1 MTTKPKILAF
11 GGSLRDGSL
20 NHLLAAQAAKFAEE
34 AGAEATVIRLR
45 DYPLPIFDEDVEAK
59 GWPENL
65 EPLKDHFRAADGF
78 IIASPEY
85 NSSVSAALK
94 NAIDWLSRSSVE
106 SEPPLVGFRGK
117 TAALLGSSPGGL
129 GGLRGLVHL
138 RSILQNIGVTVVPHQ
153 YALGSAHEAFDAD
166 GNLKDAKQVEAVRG
180 VVQTLV
186 STTGKLIS

>member
-94 NAIDWLSRSSVE
+94 NAIDWLSRPRAGE
-106 SEPPLVGFRGK
+106 APLACYKGK
-117 TAALLGSSPGGL
+117 VAAVMAASPGGL
-129 GGLRGLVHL
+129 GGVRGLPHVATILRG
-138 RSILQNIGVTVVPHQ
+138 IGVLVIPATF
-153 YALGSAHEAFDAD
+153 ALSSAHKAFDDSGAMGD
-166 GNLKDAKQVEAVRG
+166 EKARARAETVGA
-180 VVQTLV
+180 TLAEI
-186 STTGKLIS
+186 TARLMA